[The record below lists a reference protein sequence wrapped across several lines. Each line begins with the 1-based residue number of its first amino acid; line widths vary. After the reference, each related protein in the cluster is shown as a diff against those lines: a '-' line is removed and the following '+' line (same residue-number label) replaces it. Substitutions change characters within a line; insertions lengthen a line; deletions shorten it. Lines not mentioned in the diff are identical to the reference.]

1 MAIESFTTL
10 APRCQCCK
18 TVFLRIL
25 QMSQISHSV
34 EHLFACLARA
44 LGVNQFVNVKDL
56 SLVTLCCAT

>member
-10 APRCQCCK
+10 APWCQCCK

-34 EHLFACLARA
+34 EHLFACLA